1 MKNLI
6 LLAALAAGSLL
17 QAQFTIAVEAPASF
31 RPKEAILYSLHGSK
45 DIIVSSET
53 RTNTGWSFRMPRRYM
68 GMMKIYF
75 PETNASFN
83 FISEN
88 SNIHIKLD
96 ATAEKVTNVIYWDE
110 ANRLMEQVQDQQK
123 KKDLIFPA
131 LVQIKDYYRDD
142 SEFGKALNREIGEI
156 SRKNPVDPVKNPF
169 VSYYNI
175 NYNKFLVEQSTGTT
189 PTQTEIAA
197 FIENSGD
204 MLETSS
210 LLRPLLIN
218 YMNAGG
224 NANVDASVDALLKR
238 LNVETPRGQ
247 TVMSELID
255 IFDIYAMT
263 ALKEKYLTQA
273 KNLKCTINDRLAATI
288 KANMNVELGAV
299 FPNYTFKAAS
309 NTKAKNLHEIKAD
322 RKVIVFWSSTC
333 SHCEAE
339 LPKLL
344 EKYNEMKLQN
354 MEVIG
359 LSLDTDQ
366 AVYKSKIS
374 ALPWINDSEL
384 RGWNSTY
391 TETYNVHATPT
402 YFVLDSQNKII
413 ARPDHVSDVLQ
424 FLKLK

>member
-1 MKNLI
+1 
-6 LLAALAAGSLL
+6 
-17 QAQFTIAVEAPASF
+17 
-31 RPKEAILYSLHGSK
+31 
-45 DIIVSSET
+45 
-53 RTNTGWSFRMPRRYM
+53 M